1 MSNDIKYTNRELE
14 IIEEVCIE
22 YAVFSLIE
30 EYGKVE
36 GDFIQWLSDKN
47 VPYKYI
53 TRYELTPYIV
63 RYVRTL
69 TPSPVPN

>member
-1 MSNDIKYTNRELE
+1 MSNGIKYTNRELE

-22 YAVFSLIE
+22 HAVFAFIE

-36 GDFIQWLSDKN
+36 GDFIQWLSDN
-47 VPYKYI
+47 DVPYKYI

-63 RYVRTL
+63 RYIRTL
-69 TPSPVPN
+69 TLSPRKW